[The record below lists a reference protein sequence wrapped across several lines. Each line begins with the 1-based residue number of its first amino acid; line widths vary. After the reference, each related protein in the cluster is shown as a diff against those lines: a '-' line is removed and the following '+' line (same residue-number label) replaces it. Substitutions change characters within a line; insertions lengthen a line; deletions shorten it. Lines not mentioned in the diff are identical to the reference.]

1 MPELNQAA
9 PDFSMFDH
17 ERNRV
22 SLADLRGTKVVLAFY
37 PAAFTGVCEK
47 EMCTFQSSLTALNDA
62 NAKVF
67 GVSVDAPFAN
77 AAFAAQNGIAFGL
90 LSDYDRSAVSA
101 YGIAHDDFAGMP
113 GYTVAKRS
121 VFVIDENGQLTFKWV
136 ADNPG
141 QEPDYAAVLAA
152 VA

>member
-1 MPELNQAA
+1 MGRQRQLEAGLDDRRGHGIVAAARAEGRHAALVIASGQPELVARHPRVGDFRFGQVTHAA
-9 PDFSMFDH
+9 
-17 ERNRV
+17 
-22 SLADLRGTKVVLAFY
+22 
-37 PAAFTGVCEK
+37 
-47 EMCTFQSSLTALNDA
+47 
-62 NAKVF
+62 
-67 GVSVDAPFAN
+67 APFAN